1 METNVERI
9 NKLVEHIGIVDNDV
23 LTLGALSSYLTQ
35 RFGDEKILWRCTLGK
50 KAAELCSNSQTR
62 PQILLMD
69 MSLSDADGVQICQEI
84 RRTVDDMPI
93 LAITSFPLRRYAAAV
108 AQAGVQG
115 IVAKRNLRTIAA
127 ALECVV
133 SGHVY
138 LPDELA
144 ETMPDLHFE
153 LPVQAHRRIVAETLG
168 GQAVKPVLSDRETA
182 IIAQICAR
190 ADHTSSGGVLR
201 IIGEHCQDL
210 YQACHGEAWGE
221 NARSGNSPLADA
233 NHEAW
238 CVI

>member
-9 NKLVEHIGIVDNDV
+9 DKSVEHIGIVDNDV
-23 LTLGALSSYLTQ
+23 LTLGALSSYLAQ
-35 RFGDEKILWRCTLGK
+35 QFGDEKILWRCTLGK

-69 MSLSDADGVQICQEI
+69 MSLSDANGVQICQEI

-182 IIAQICAR
+182 IIARYAR
-190 ADHTSSGGVLR
+190 GQTTLQVGECLGLSENTVKTYTKRAMAKLGAKTRGQAIALWLMQTMTHGV
-201 IIGEHCQDL
+201 
-210 YQACHGEAWGE
+210 
-221 NARSGNSPLADA
+221 
-233 NHEAW
+233 
-238 CVI
+238 

>member
-1 METNVERI
+1 
-9 NKLVEHIGIVDNDV
+9 
-23 LTLGALSSYLTQ
+23 
-35 RFGDEKILWRCTLGK
+35 
-50 KAAELCSNSQTR
+50 
-62 PQILLMD
+62 MD

-115 IVAKRNLRTIAA
+115 IVAKLKFAHYCRCSK
-127 ALECVV
+127 CVV

-182 IIAQICAR
+182 IIARYAR
-190 ADHTSSGGVLR
+190 GQTTLQVGECLGLS
-201 IIGEHCQDL
+201 GEHCQDL